1 MFEGLIEDLTRATMA
16 DYDRLISR
24 MQLEGDAKRAVA
36 EKSERTAQPRSRHIP
51 WFHGI
56 GRPGAAH

>member
-24 MQLEGDAKRAVA
+24 MQLEGEAKRAMA
-36 EKSERTAQPRSRHIP
+36 QKSVRPRQHRHIP